1 MEELLNRRR
10 GPFTVVAAL
19 FVAICIVVIA
29 IPDSVL
35 ALLANNR
42 PLTLAQAGWAYR
54 ILAFFAIGQIVYTGM
69 SVFRIERL
77 DRLRE
82 KEDRFA
88 RLSKPAVISSLSRN
102 AAALVFFTLVYG
114 IASLILTA
122 QRGGFWLFPALA
134 VAQAAWY
141 YREIGQIAEWKV
153 FQPETS
159 GDASVSTAWSAGGPD
174 YCPPLARGLTPLG
187 GAAKIGD

>member
-1 MEELLNRRR
+1 MEELANRRR
-10 GPFTVVAAL
+10 GPFIVVAAL
-19 FVAICIVVIA
+19 FAAICIVVVA

-54 ILAFFAIGQIVYTGM
+54 ILAFFAVGQIVYTGM

-77 DRLRE
+77 DALRE
-82 KEDRFA
+82 KDDRFA

-122 QRGGFWLFPALA
+122 QRGGFWLFPMLA
-134 VAQAAWY
+134 VAQGAWY
-141 YREIGQIAEWKV
+141 YREIGQVAEWKA
-153 FQPETS
+153 FQADAA
-159 GDASVSTAWSAGGPD
+159 GDDSVSTAWSAGSRD
-174 YCPPLARGLTPLG
+174 YCPPLARGLRPLE
-187 GAAKIGD
+187 GAAKTGD